1 MFTTHSESRNYVVK
15 PMNCPCH
22 VQVFNQGLKSYR
34 DLPIRLAEFGSCHRN
49 EPSGS
54 LHGIMRVR
62 GFTQDDAHIFC
73 TKEQIGKEVADFIK
87 LTLDVYK
94 DFGFEEVQM
103 KLSTRP
109 EKRVG
114 DDALWDLAEKS
125 LADAL
130 DAAGLEWELQPGEG
144 AFYGP
149 KIEFSLKDC
158 LGRVWQCGTIQ
169 CDFNLPVRLDASYVT
184 EETSVINLSC
194 CTVQFL
200 VVLSVLLVY

>member
-1 MFTTHSESRNYVVK
+1 
-15 PMNCPCH
+15 
-22 VQVFNQGLKSYR
+22 
-34 DLPIRLAEFGSCHRN
+34 
-49 EPSGS
+49 
-54 LHGIMRVR
+54 
-62 GFTQDDAHIFC
+62 
-73 TKEQIGKEVADFIK
+73 
-87 LTLDVYK
+87 TLDVYK

-184 EETSVINLSC
+184 EENERDQPVMLHRAILGSFERFIG
-194 CTVQFL
+194 
-200 VVLSVLLVY
+200 